1 MKVVLLGLIL
11 LCTHLVFA
19 TSYTSTQSGDFNS
32 AATWGG
38 HGFPH
43 SGDTWTIASGTT
55 VTCSTTCAAGL
66 AASGSCTVDGT
77 VTSGGVLTIA
87 PGATLTHSGE
97 LDVQHQG
104 TVNINA
110 NGTSGAGTLIIA
122 PGSGA
127 TCPLAFTTPGSGTPV
142 LNMTGM
148 GGSLGHN
155 HFAVLS
161 CNTALHG
168 GAACTVTP
176 ESGGTYTSLNLN
188 YFTISGFGNAST
200 LAFNS
205 FSVVSASI
213 QNGLFNQNGNV
224 RITLGSC
231 GDCNF
236 IVQNVSFTNP
246 TDQINNTVFEFY
258 GTAAQTGGTRTMQ
271 NVTAAS
277 HVLPVA
283 YTANISLPGL
293 KTGASFNGGDPGDIN
308 GFVGYNVALIDLTT
322 DSLSQIFRNSAVIL
336 DTGGTQ
342 SVCYEFYYN
351 SGLVFQDSF
360 CLNRVPN
367 QHEIV
372 AATAA
377 TGGTSNLYQRYLC
390 DGDGFYN
397 ADTGDMI
404 QDWGTYTMKNSIG
417 LNFCGTLSTISNSTT
432 EVATLIENTNFNN
445 FGETY
450 CESGCYDGVHPVF
463 RDNLIVKPADVN
475 GTGVRGDD
483 GVHAASVFVRQTN
496 FSLDYNGFYQ
506 MPGSGDPGAEPQPPV
521 PALLPNL
528 TLGVP
533 VSYVN
538 IPGTIVGS
546 QGNKLIST
554 VTDQTHIGCATCNFT
569 QAGAAGVMAG
579 DFFEDI
585 TLEKVATVASV
596 TDSTHLVLN
605 SPGIAGMQQGLDGLT
620 IFTSY
625 WNHPGWVYGD
635 SNNGSHDIHSNPL
648 FVDSTRTL
656 CTWYRLNSSV
666 PVSCPTYGSVMAGAS
681 LLTATGGTGGTTI
694 TCSTCS
700 FSAHGI
706 TNADVVR
713 VFASTGQTVRGWSA
727 ISSVSP
733 TSLTLASSIPGLAAG
748 DTFDFITVTQGIG
761 RALVEANGFD
771 WNGNQVMPF
780 GWGTVGNAMRYVYAG
795 YAPRNFVYKHAGS
808 PQDGFPDIGAVPV
821 TGIHPDEDDDSTQ
834 R

>member
-1 MKVVLLGLIL
+1 MKVVLLGLL
-11 LCTHLVFA
+11 LFCTQLVFA
-19 TSYTSTQSGDFNS
+19 TSYTSTQSGDFNN

-66 AASGSCTVDGT
+66 AVAGSCTVDGT
-77 VTSGGVLTIA
+77 VSSGGALTIA

-97 LDVQHQG
+97 LDVQHAG

-110 NGTSGAGTLIIA
+110 NATAGAGTLTIA

-127 TCPLAFTTPGSGTPV
+127 TCQLAFTTPGSGTPV
-142 LNMTGM
+142 LNMTGAS
-148 GGSLGHN
+148 GSPGHN
-155 HFAVLS
+155 YFAVLA
-161 CNTALHG
+161 CNPALHG
-168 GAACTVTP
+168 GTACAVTP
-176 ESGGTYTSLNLN
+176 ESAGTYTTLNLN
-188 YFTISGFGNAST
+188 YFTISGFGNANT

-205 FSVVSASI
+205 FSVASASI

-224 RITLGSC
+224 RLTIGSC

-236 IVQNVSFTNP
+236 VVQKVSFTNP
-246 TDQINNTVFEFY
+246 VDAINNSVFEFY
-258 GTAAQTGGTRTMQ
+258 GSAAQTGGTRLVQ

-277 HVLPVA
+277 HVSPVE
-283 YTANISLPGL
+283 YTANISFPGL
-293 KTGASFNGGDPGDIN
+293 KTGASFLGGDAGDID
-308 GFVGYNVALIDLTT
+308 GFVGYNVALVQLTT
-322 DSLSQIFRNSAVIL
+322 NALSQIFRSSAVIL
-336 DTGGTQ
+336 DTGSSEST
-342 SVCYEFYYN
+342 CYVFRYN
-351 SGLVFQDSF
+351 AGLVFQDGF
-360 CLNRVPN
+360 CLSRVPN

-372 AATAA
+372 SATAA

-397 ADTGDMI
+397 TDTGDMI

-417 LNFCGTLSTISNSTT
+417 LNSCGTMSTISNSTT
-432 EVATLIENTNFNN
+432 EVATLIQNTNYNN

-483 GVHAASVFVRQTN
+483 GIHAASVFVRQTN

-528 TLGVP
+528 ALGVP
-533 VSYVN
+533 ISYLN

-569 QAGAAGVMAG
+569 QAGAAGVMPG

-585 TLEKVATVASV
+585 TLQKVATVASV

-605 SPGIAGMQQGLDGLT
+605 SPGIAGMQQGQDGLT
-620 IFTSY
+620 IYTSY

-635 SNNGSHDIHSNPL
+635 SNNGSHDIHANPL
-648 FVDSTRTL
+648 FVDASRTL
-656 CTWYRLNSSV
+656 CTWYRINSAT
-666 PVSCPTYGSVMAGAS
+666 PIMCPTYGSVMAGSSELVAS
-681 LLTATGGTGGTTI
+681 SGTGGTTLV
-694 TCSTCS
+694 CSACNFTGHAIS
-700 FSAHGI
+700 TH
-706 TNADVVR
+706 DVVR
-713 VFASTGQTVRGWSA
+713 VFAATGQAVRGWAA
-727 ISSVSP
+727 ISSVSS
-733 TSLTLASSIPGLAAG
+733 TTLTLASSIPGMTAG
-748 DTFDFITVTQGIG
+748 DTFDFITTTQGIG
-761 RALVEANGFD
+761 RAMVEVNGFD
-771 WNGNQVMPF
+771 WNGNQVTPL
-780 GWGTVGNAMRYVYAG
+780 GWATVGNAMRYVFAG

-821 TGIHPDEDDDSTQ
+821 TGIPADEDEDSAQ
-834 R
+834 E